1 MESSCICFLGRKGV
15 ARLCHPAPGPCGPAL
30 GVQRG
35 MKDALRAGALAD
47 VLQARKCQAKHGD
60 AAALFAGTSTQPTN
74 FWPLACIY
82 LTSVN
87 FQPLEVG
94 SSQELPAV
102 AGWGQQGAAEARLLQ
117 RGSGAVHSYTQ
128 YRNPKPSGIQ
138 ILRLPNPDFQPAV
151 SRS

>member
-1 MESSCICFLGRKGV
+1 
-15 ARLCHPAPGPCGPAL
+15 
-30 GVQRG
+30 
-35 MKDALRAGALAD
+35 MKDALRADALAD
-47 VLQARKCQAKHGD
+47 VLQARRCQAKHGD
-60 AAALFAGTSTQPTN
+60 ITAPFPDPTTPPTN

-82 LTSVN
+82 FTSVN

-102 AGWGQQGAAEARLLQ
+102 AGWGQQGAAEARLLR

>member
-1 MESSCICFLGRKGV
+1 MSQGRAILHQSPEV
-15 ARLCHPAPGPCGPAL
+15 QHW

-47 VLQARKCQAKHGD
+47 VLRARRCQAKHGD
-60 AAALFAGTSTQPTN
+60 AAALFADTSTPPSN

-82 LTSVN
+82 FTSVN

-102 AGWGQQGAAEARLLQ
+102 AGWGQQGAAEARLL
-117 RGSGAVHSYTQ
+117 RRESGAVRIYTQ
-128 YRNPKPSGIQ
+128 Y
-138 ILRLPNPDFQPAV
+138 
-151 SRS
+151 